1 MDGVVVVERDE
12 EGEEV
17 LATGVGGADH
27 PEDWK
32 YSRVGTESAA
42 APSAPQYATSSA
54 WGGARRVSAS
64 RNARGALAYAGD
76 CACA

>member
-1 MDGVVVVERDE
+1 MDGVVVVEGEE

-17 LATGVGGADH
+17 LAAGVGGADH

-54 WGGARRVSAS
+54 
-64 RNARGALAYAGD
+64 
-76 CACA
+76 